1 MAPAKLSR
9 ETKTRTVITKS
20 TINDQNIGP
29 MKKGGK
35 RKADSSPV
43 YEKVKR
49 SALGNLTN
57 AVINA
62 KEIGD
67 KKIKL
72 GTGTIQGRKVVN
84 GVLTNVANKFVNNT
98 TTSVASLQ
106 LSNVVAPQK
115 KTTKGFQ
122 VPQIAVPKLPGAA
135 ATRPTK
141 VLTRAAARANQPIDT
156 TIIKKEIVPN
166 LEVVQKPT
174 RRISNEFEKSKTLD
188 DTLYMSALDSW

>member
-1 MAPAKLSR
+1 MAPAKMLR

-20 TINDQNIGP
+20 TINDQNIGSL
-29 MKKGGK
+29 KRGGK
-35 RKADSSPV
+35 RKAESSPIQ
-43 YEKVKR
+43 EKTKR

-62 KEIGD
+62 KENGD

-72 GTGTIQGRKVVN
+72 ETANMVLRK
-84 GVLTNVANKFVNNT
+84 TF
-98 TTSVASLQ
+98 Q
-106 LSNVVAPQK
+106 MPQPVAPKQ
-115 KTTKGFQ
+115 TTYGSYATGRAAGL
-122 VPQIAVPKLPGAA
+122 VPLKPSQPYGPYKQLEEVSA

-141 VLTRAAARANQPIDT
+141 VLTRAAARACQPVDT
-156 TIIKKEIVPN
+156 VIKKEALPLK
-166 LEVVQKPT
+166 LEVVKKPT